1 MKRIQ
6 EKIKDLVD
14 VRSYETVKNFSSDT
28 AATVAAYRF
37 TDVTSDLLAK
47 WLDEIVAI
55 THRPL
60 DTSNGSARALA
71 GNRGVGKS
79 HFLAVLAALMA
90 HSDLRT
96 RLTDQ
101 HVGMSAQ
108 RLVRQKYSVVNV
120 ERGLGESLTAE
131 LRDALSATFGI
142 DATLGETNWSGSAAE
157 ILTAAAAL
165 TGDLPLIVVIDSA
178 YDRKTRVKRDDGEI
192 LGEMAEAARQTRTFL
207 AIALDD
213 DIAGADGVNSA
224 ITRTCTIDYLD
235 QEHLY
240 RIVDAFLYQKRPTA
254 RPVLR
259 ELYQE
264 FRLKVPGFNWSEPRF
279 ASLYPIHPIVV
290 DITPAVRLYAPKF
303 AFLPFAAEN
312 AVKVM
317 TRPAHSLLALDEV
330 FDRVES
336 ELRKSVEL
344 EETFAVYDQLASG
357 AISQIPIMQRLQAKL
372 VLKGLLLTSLDGRGA
387 TARELGAAMLIYD
400 ENLPLAA
407 VDKIEEIIQLFVNSL
422 DDSKMRCMPDNGE
435 IRYSFGNS
443 AAVNFEL
450 KLAAA
455 AQAIEPATIGR
466 VLRLGGAARFS
477 DWAFMDFG
485 LGNSQNTA
493 ELSVVWRGSN
503 RTGRIIW
510 QVDGEAEESLLTA
523 DNAAAFDWNILIAIP
538 SDKIPIVPR
547 PEETIVWQPAPLR
560 RDEEETVRRF
570 AALLTNTTL
579 ADEFGET
586 AIAAEQTTAAIV
598 ERIWTRIFL
607 EEGRLVMGAARQT
620 FSPAAKASQ
629 TLTNALENA
638 LVPFFSQ
645 RFPAHPNFSQ
655 LLTAAEV
662 SQLVNDL
669 FGGANPNAPE
679 TQKLAVT
686 FALPLGVVAQ
696 RGANFVLET
705 DENLLKQ
712 PLVQTILAMMD
723 AANGKNVLLRDLSDK
738 LKQPPYGLQRE
749 TTNLLLAALVAHRR
763 LEFVTTNGD
772 RITHRSL
779 DLQIIWTDLTG
790 VAKSSVQPRTS
801 SELASW
807 ASRLTGVEN
816 LTSLDSEYGII
827 AQALREWLLKWQSSQ
842 ILERFDQLP
851 DEVLN
856 VRAWR
861 VSSHIGRTF
870 GAAAEAVESY
880 LEKELSLEDALERV
894 IDAFGDVPEAIA
906 ETRLQFAELECFIAA
921 AKLRQTVWRYIARAE
936 ATTDPVI
943 EMLRGEILEELN
955 ITENAFDAQASREF
969 ENIWQEFRHLYTEF
983 YVEQHN
989 AVMHSAVRVAA
1000 LEQIESSQ
1008 DFAEFVGLAGLAV
1021 AHEHFLKKATDLR
1034 TTIRAARCS
1043 LDARQI
1049 LQTQPYCTCGMRLTR
1064 IASLNRLPQDLENLV
1079 QQGRVTVRRILSA
1092 LAAPLANA
1100 LGEIAASESSSDY
1113 AAAARALAE
1122 TLKIGGEMPLLSPL
1136 DLRLLMQAIPK
1147 MPVPTM
1153 RVRTPRGL
1161 GALPLEEMRTSLNL
1175 WLDNLPNAPV
1185 LVKLLEDE

>member
-28 AATVAAYRF
+28 TATVAAYRF

-47 WLDEIVAI
+47 WLDEIVEI
-55 THRPL
+55 THRPP
-60 DTSNGSARALA
+60 DSPSGSARALA

-79 HFLAVLAALMA
+79 HFLAVLGALMA

-120 ERGLGESLTAE
+120 ERGLGDSLTDE
-131 LRDALSATFGI
+131 LRSALSATFGA
-142 DATLGETNWSGSAAE
+142 DASFSEIGWGETAGEMVA
-157 ILTAAAAL
+157 TAATL

-178 YDRKTRVKRDDGEI
+178 YDRKARVKRDDGEI
-192 LGEMAEAARQTRTFL
+192 LGEMAEAARRTRTFL

-254 RPVLR
+254 RAVLR

-264 FRLKVPGFNWSEPRF
+264 FRQSVPGFNWSEPRF

-290 DITPAVRLYAPKF
+290 DITPAIRLYAPKF

-312 AVKVM
+312 AHKVM

-330 FDRVES
+330 FDRVEPD
-336 ELRKSVEL
+336 LRKSSEL
-344 EETFAVYDQLASG
+344 AETFGVYDELALG

-400 ENLPLAA
+400 ESIPLIA
-407 VDKIEEIIQLFVNSL
+407 VAKIEEIIQLFVDSL
-422 DDSKMRCMPDNGE
+422 DDTKIRQTLDNDE
-435 IRYSFGNS
+435 VRYSLGNS
-443 AAVNFEL
+443 TAANFEA

-455 AQAIEPATIGR
+455 AQAVDQNAVNR

-477 DWAFMDFG
+477 DWAFGDFG
-485 LGNSQNTA
+485 LGNAHNKA
-493 ELSVVWRGSN
+493 ELSVAWRGSN
-503 RTGRIIW
+503 RHGQIVW
-510 QVDGEAEESLLTA
+510 QAASSGGGDHSDGNAGDALSSA
-523 DNAAAFDWNILIAIP
+523 DSAAAGFDWNIFIAAP
-538 SDKIPIVPR
+538 SEKIPLNPKT
-547 PEETIVWQPAPLR
+547 EETIVWQPAALR
-560 RDEEETVRRF
+560 RDEEEIVRRF
-570 AALLTNTTL
+570 AALLTDAAL

-607 EEGRLVMGAARQT
+607 EEGRLVMGAARQL

-629 TLTNALENA
+629 TLTDALEIA

-645 RFPAHPNFSQ
+645 RFPAHPNFSE
-655 LLTAAEV
+655 LLTSAEV

-669 FGGANPNAPE
+669 FGGVSLGSIE
-679 TQKLAVT
+679 TQKLAEI
-686 FALPLGVVAQ
+686 FALPLGIVAQ
-696 RGANFVLET
+696 RGTHFSLET
-705 DENLLKQ
+705 DENLLRQ
-712 PLVQTILAMMD
+712 PLVKTILAAMD
-723 AANGKNVLLRDLSDK
+723 AAQGKTVSLRELSDK

-749 TTNLLLAALVAHRR
+749 AVYLLLSALVARRR

-779 DLQIIWTDLTG
+779 DLQIIWTDLAG

-801 SELASW
+801 SELANW
-807 ASRLTGVEN
+807 ASQLTNVEN
-816 LTSLDSEYGII
+816 LKSLDTDRELIVE
-827 AQALREWLLKWQSSQ
+827 ALSEWLHNWESTQ
-842 ILERFDQLP
+842 ILARFDQLP

-861 VSSHIGRTF
+861 LSSHLGRTF
-870 GAAAEAVESY
+870 GAAAEAVKNH
-880 LEKELSLEDALERV
+880 LENELSLEDALERV

-906 ETRLQFAELECFIAA
+906 ESRLEFAELECFIAA

-936 ATTDPVI
+936 VTNDPGI

-955 ITENAFDAQASREF
+955 IPENAFDAQASRDF

-983 YVEQHN
+983 YVQQHN
-989 AVMHSAVRVAA
+989 AVMHSVERIAA
-1000 LEQIESSQ
+1000 LEQIEQSS
-1008 DFAEFVGLAGLAV
+1008 EFVEFIGLASLDV
-1021 AHEHFLKKATDLR
+1021 AHGHFLKKANSL
-1034 TTIRAARCS
+1034 RAAIKGATCS

-1049 LQTQPYCTCGMRLTR
+1049 LQTQPYCTCGMRLVR
-1064 IASLNRLPQDLENLV
+1064 AAGLERMPQDLANLT
-1079 QQGRVTVRRILSA
+1079 QQGRVTVRRILAA

-1100 LGEIAASESSSDY
+1100 LDGIAAGESDANYAASARSLAESLKSGGEI
-1113 AAAARALAE
+1113 
-1122 TLKIGGEMPLLSPL
+1122 PLLSPL
-1136 DLRLLMQAIPK
+1136 DLRLLTQAIPK

-1175 WLDNLPNAPV
+1175 STLR
-1185 LVKLLEDE
+1185 